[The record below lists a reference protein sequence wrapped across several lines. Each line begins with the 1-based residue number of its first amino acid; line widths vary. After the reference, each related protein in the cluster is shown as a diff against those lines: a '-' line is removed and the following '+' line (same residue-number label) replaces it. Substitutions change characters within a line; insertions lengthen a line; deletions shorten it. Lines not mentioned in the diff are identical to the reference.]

1 MRGTARLLYQIHQ
14 ALREESDPKALA
26 ESGRLRTP
34 GHRHAARACVPEGW
48 RCRRPL
54 WRGPGALEHARDDA
68 GDAAQRRDSLHRV
81 ARARVMG
88 WPGAR
93 DEVWDPASVC
103 VPGRITLESLDSL
116 RKRMYTDEDWDS
128 LGTRSLGR
136 GGCWRVHAGVRHA
149 PSDSAQAE
157 SANARVRPVAL
168 LALHLRT
175 IHPRHLRG
183 WRSQKT

>member
-1 MRGTARLLYQIHQ
+1 MREAWLAGAGEDIRVDIDVEFAFQEPDQ
-14 ALREESDPKALA
+14 ACLGKETEAEAAKLIESASFVADGEP
-26 ESGRLRTP
+26 
-34 GHRHAARACVPEGW
+34 
-48 RCRRPL
+48 
-54 WRGPGALEHARDDA
+54 RDDA
-68 GDAAQRRDSLHRV
+68 GDAAQRTDSLHRV
-81 ARARVMG
+81 ACARVMG

-93 DEVWDPASVC
+93 DEVWDPSSVC
-103 VPGRITLESLDSL
+103 VPGRFVLESLDSL

-168 LALHLRT
+168 LALH
-175 IHPRHLRG
+175 
-183 WRSQKT
+183 